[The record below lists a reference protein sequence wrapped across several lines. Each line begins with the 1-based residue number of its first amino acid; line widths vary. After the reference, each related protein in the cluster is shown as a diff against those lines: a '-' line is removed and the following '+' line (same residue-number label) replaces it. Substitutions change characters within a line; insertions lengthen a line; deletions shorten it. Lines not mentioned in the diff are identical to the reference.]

1 MNVSSVAPTV
11 VIKPP
16 EVPVFKAPDKT
27 PDVQNGA
34 AADGTRTSKPTQV
47 APLPPGR
54 EHGST
59 GWPDGPQAC
68 PGQGRCRKFARN
80 SRDRAATGERN
91 PGMIAKLLLQ
101 NSIFVVALGALLFA
115 SAGTL
120 DWPAAW
126 VFLVVSA
133 IIGPACGLWL
143 AKTDPALLAERLRP
157 TFQADQPAADK
168 KFMLAF
174 AVATLIWLVAIGLD
188 RRAQAS
194 DVPLVLHVL
203 GLAMYL
209 LSTAVIVGVF
219 RENSF
224 AAPVVKVQA
233 ARHHRVI
240 SSGPYAFVR
249 HPMYSG
255 VMLFFVGVPLLLGS
269 WWGVAI
275 APVFAVLFAIRARIE
290 ERALVEGLPDYA
302 DYAARVRYRLVPGL
316 W

>member
-1 MNVSSVAPTV
+1 
-11 VIKPP
+11 
-16 EVPVFKAPDKT
+16 
-27 PDVQNGA
+27 
-34 AADGTRTSKPTQV
+34 
-47 APLPPGR
+47 
-54 EHGST
+54 
-59 GWPDGPQAC
+59 
-68 PGQGRCRKFARN
+68 
-80 SRDRAATGERN
+80 
-91 PGMIAKLLLQ
+91 MIAKLLLQ
-101 NSIFVVALGALLFA
+101 NSFFVVALGALLFA

-120 DWPAAW
+120 HWPAAW
-126 VFLVVSA
+126 VFLVTSA
-133 IIGPACGLWL
+133 ILGPACGLWL
-143 AKTDPALLAERLRP
+143 AKTDPALLAERMRP

-168 KFMLAF
+168 KFMLTF
-174 AVATLIWLVAIGLD
+174 VVVALIWLVAIGLD

-194 DVPLVLHVL
+194 GVPLPLQAL

-209 LSTAVIVGVF
+209 LSTAFIMWVF

-224 AAPVVKVQA
+224 AAPVVRVQA
-233 ARHHRVI
+233 ERHHRVI

-255 VMLFFVGVPLLLGS
+255 IMLFFVGVPLLLGS

-275 APVFAVLFAIRARIE
+275 APVFAILFAIRARIE

>member
-1 MNVSSVAPTV
+1 
-11 VIKPP
+11 
-16 EVPVFKAPDKT
+16 
-27 PDVQNGA
+27 
-34 AADGTRTSKPTQV
+34 
-47 APLPPGR
+47 
-54 EHGST
+54 
-59 GWPDGPQAC
+59 
-68 PGQGRCRKFARN
+68 
-80 SRDRAATGERN
+80 
-91 PGMIAKLLLQ
+91 MIAKLLLQ
-101 NSIFVVALGALLFA
+101 NTIFVVALGALLFA

-126 VFLVVSA
+126 VFLVTSA

-143 AKTDPALLAERLRP
+143 AKTDPALLAERMRP

-168 KFMLAF
+168 KFMLTF
-174 AVATLIWLVAIGLD
+174 VLVTLIWLVAIGLD
-188 RRAQAS
+188 RRAQVS
-194 DVPLVLHVL
+194 DVPLMLQAV

-209 LSTAVIVGVF
+209 LSNAFIMWVF

-233 ARHHRVI
+233 ERHHRVI

-255 VMLFFVGVPLLLGS
+255 IMLFFVGVPLLLGS

>member
-1 MNVSSVAPTV
+1 MV
-11 VIKPP
+11 
-16 EVPVFKAPDKT
+16 
-27 PDVQNGA
+27 
-34 AADGTRTSKPTQV
+34 
-47 APLPPGR
+47 
-54 EHGST
+54 
-59 GWPDGPQAC
+59 
-68 PGQGRCRKFARN
+68 
-80 SRDRAATGERN
+80 
-91 PGMIAKLLLQ
+91 AKLLLQ
-101 NSIFVVALGALLFA
+101 NTFFVILFGILLFG
-115 SAGTL
+115 SAGSFN
-120 DWPAAW
+120 WPAAW
-126 VFLVVSA
+126 VILFVNATL
-133 IIGPACGLWL
+133 GPACGLWL

-174 AVATLIWLVAIGLD
+174 AVATLIWLIAIGLD
-188 RRAQAS
+188 RRAHGS
-194 DVPLVLHVL
+194 DVPVALQAA

-209 LSTAVIVGVF
+209 LSTVFIMWVF

-233 ARHHRVI
+233 ERHHRVI

-255 VMLFFVGVPLLLGS
+255 IMLFFVGVPLLLGS

-290 ERALVEGLPDYA
+290 ERALVDGLPDYA
-302 DYAARVRYRLVPGL
+302 DYAARVRYRLVPGV